1 MNTQEITEKYHFKTY
16 KRYPVTFTE
25 GNGAILKDDTGKEY
39 LDFLAGIA
47 VNSLG
52 HSHPKVVDAI
62 KRQSEKLM
70 HVSNLFYTEPQ
81 AKLAELLIENSVFDR
96 AFFCNSGSEAIETA
110 IKLARKYGKINGRSG
125 KIFSLGNAFHG
136 RTMGAIAMGKQKYQ
150 DGFEPM
156 PAGFAIL
163 PKDDIDA
170 LESSIDNNTIAL
182 VIEPIQGEGG
192 VDPVSREYINKARE
206 LCDKTGTLL
215 IFDEI
220 QCGIGRTGKM
230 FAYENYGV
238 APDIITLAKGM
249 GGGFPVGAVL
259 AKDEIAAAFEPGNH
273 GTTFGG
279 NALAMAVSFEVLSTL
294 INDEIIENAAETGKY
309 FLKRLNEE
317 LTKYDVVEK
326 IRGMGLMLGVVLK
339 KDCADAVT
347 NMIHKGLITNC
358 AAGNVI
364 RMVPPLIITKD
375 DVDRAMKI
383 LKETIKE
390 INNG

>member
-25 GNGAILKDDTGKEY
+25 GKGAVLKDDTGKEY

-52 HSHPKVVDAI
+52 HSHPKIVNAVKNQA
-62 KRQSEKLM
+62 EKLM

-81 AKLAELLIENSVFDR
+81 AKLAVFLIENSAFDR

-110 IKLARKYGKINGRSG
+110 VKLVRKYAKNHNRTGKIY
-125 KIFSLGNAFHG
+125 SLSNAFHG

-150 DGFEPM
+150 EGFEPM
-156 PAGFAIL
+156 PDGFEIL
-163 PKDDIDA
+163 PKDDITA
-170 LESSIDNNTIAL
+170 LEEVIDKNSIAL
-182 VIEPIQGEGG
+182 FIEPVQGEGG
-192 VDPVSREYINKARE
+192 VDPVSREYMQKARE
-206 LCDKTGTLL
+206 LCDKTGTILV
-215 IFDEI
+215 FDEI
-220 QCGIGRTGKM
+220 QCGIGRTGKL

-238 APDIITLAKGM
+238 APDVIALAKGM

-279 NALAMAVSFEVLSTL
+279 NALAMAVSYEVINTL
-294 INDEIIENAAETGKY
+294 INDKIIENAAEVGEY
-309 FLKRLNEE
+309 FFKRLNEDI
-317 LTKYDVVEK
+317 TQYDVVEK
-326 IRGMGLMLGVVLK
+326 IRGMGLMIGIVLR
-339 KDCADAVT
+339 KDCADAVSQ
-347 NMIHKGLITNC
+347 MLEKGLITNC

-364 RMVPPLIITKD
+364 RMVPPLIITKN
-375 DVDRAMKI
+375 DVDKAMKI
-383 LKETIKE
+383 LIETIE
-390 INNG
+390 ELNNG